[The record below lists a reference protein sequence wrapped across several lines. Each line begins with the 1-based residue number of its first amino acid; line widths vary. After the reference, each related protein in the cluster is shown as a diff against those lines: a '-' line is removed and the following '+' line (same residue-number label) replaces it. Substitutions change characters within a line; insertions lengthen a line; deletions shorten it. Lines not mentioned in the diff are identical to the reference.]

1 MSVRPWLSLS
11 RGSHILQSCSVLK
24 APILDWQPP
33 HDMYTL
39 KAKDVMN
46 KPPVCF
52 FLTERVGDVFQVNP
66 ILFLLSV
73 CLCAWTT
80 HMFLI

>member
-1 MSVRPWLSLS
+1 MVLSS
-11 RGSHILQSCSVLK
+11 SIIK

-46 KPPVCF
+46 KPAVCF
-52 FLTERVGDVFQVNP
+52 FLTERVGDVVQVRTS
-66 ILFLLSV
+66 LSV
-73 CLCAWTT
+73 IMEDTP
-80 HMFLI
+80 